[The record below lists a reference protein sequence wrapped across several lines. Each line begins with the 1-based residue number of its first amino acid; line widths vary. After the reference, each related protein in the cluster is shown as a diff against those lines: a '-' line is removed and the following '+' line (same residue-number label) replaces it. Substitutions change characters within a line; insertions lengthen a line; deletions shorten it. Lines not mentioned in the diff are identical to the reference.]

1 MSAII
6 GTAFYW
12 TRIVFREFT
21 KNENYLQRKGEKI
34 MSTHKKVSLSEV
46 NLNRLRRQ
54 RIIISGKT

>member
-21 KNENYLQRKGEKI
+21 KNENHLQQKGEKI
-34 MSTHKKVSLSEV
+34 MSTHKKSITFRSKPIDRYAKE
-46 NLNRLRRQ
+46 
-54 RIIISGKT
+54 